1 MKFPIPVM
9 AVLAQTLA
17 VQVELNLGD
26 VDEDIEEITDLCD
39 ELLNSDISVEFVINP
54 IADLASAIK
63 VNLKG
68 HLDWKIRSDKVMNC
82 PRGSQKKKKDQGLFF
97 FEMGSGHGLSTYVSR
112 HLSIYGNGTS
122 ISE

>member
-63 VNLKG
+63 VYLKG
-68 HLDWKIRSDKVMNC
+68 HLDWKNSLR
-82 PRGSQKKKKDQGLFF
+82 
-97 FEMGSGHGLSTYVSR
+97 
-112 HLSIYGNGTS
+112 
-122 ISE
+122 